1 MKKVSVIVP
10 CYNAAEYLDRCMEH
24 LLKQTIG
31 TENMEIILIDDAST
45 DDGATLGLLTA
56 YEEKYPDTILVIAL
70 EENMR
75 QGGAR
80 NIGISY
86 AGGEYLVFC
95 DADDWQ
101 IGRAHV

>member
-45 DDGATLGLLTA
+45 DDGAYG
-56 YEEKYPDTILVIAL
+56 V
-70 EENMR
+70 
-75 QGGAR
+75 
-80 NIGISY
+80 
-86 AGGEYLVFC
+86 
-95 DADDWQ
+95 
-101 IGRAHV
+101 